1 MHFNSPEMT
10 DEARDTQRAQ
20 ELYGATSRAR
30 GAAFARLRQA
40 VSAGDIDAMRAAY
53 AGNNGF
59 LLGTGALH
67 GVTEHLVLTEVMDN
81 SNLSLELLG
90 VFFNELGGRFIVDLQ
105 YNICV
110 FSMLL
115 QIESSKV
122 ILEEE
127 EAERWTLR
135 LTEVVRYLVEK
146 LEMPIRMT
154 QRYSMR
160 PLTADG
166 TLMELAL
173 HSDCWACYTAF
184 SQYIPA
190 PTSSLL
196 ERVLQQRHP
205 FVRSNYWVK
214 RLVAAV
220 EDEDLLWRLLQQTDF
235 LPQHIALLKERG
247 VQFQERRENMQ
258 ALLFLQRKDPG
269 NAAARTVMEHEN
281 LPRMILTW
289 GFEHA
294 RFYRELP

>member
-1 MHFNSPEMT
+1 MNFNSPEMT
-10 DEARDTQRAQ
+10 DEERDTKRVKELHDTTIRARDTA
-20 ELYGATSRAR
+20 L
-30 GAAFARLRQA
+30 ARLRQA
-40 VSAGDIDAMRAAY
+40 VSANDMDAMRAAY

-59 LLGTGALH
+59 LIGIGALH
-67 GVTEHLVLTEVMDN
+67 GYSEYLVLTEVLKN

-90 VFFNELGGRFIVDLQ
+90 LFFNELGGRFFVDSQ
-105 YNICV
+105 YNVCV

-115 QIESSKV
+115 QIESSTV
-122 ILEEE
+122 IFEEE
-127 EAERWTLR
+127 EAERWTVR
-135 LTEVVRYLVEK
+135 VAEVVRYLVEK
-146 LEMPIRMT
+146 LKMPIRMT
-154 QRYSMR
+154 CRFCMR

-166 TLMELAL
+166 TLMELAMD
-173 HSDCWACYTAF
+173 SGSWACYTAF
-184 SQYIPA
+184 SQFIPV
-190 PTSSLL
+190 PTSNPLEQLL
-196 ERVLQQRHP
+196 KQRHTD
-205 FVRSNYWVK
+205 FRSNYWVK

-269 NAAARTVMEHEN
+269 NAAARTVMEHKN